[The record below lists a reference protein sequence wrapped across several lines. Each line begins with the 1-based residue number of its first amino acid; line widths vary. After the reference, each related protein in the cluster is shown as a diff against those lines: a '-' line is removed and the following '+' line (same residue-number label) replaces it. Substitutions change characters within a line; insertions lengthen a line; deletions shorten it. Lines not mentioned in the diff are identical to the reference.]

1 MLVAW
6 SAPRRAIRRDTVRHQ
21 GRKHMIVEN
30 KVVLITGAAR
40 GLGREYAVSLAA
52 AGARVVA
59 GDVLDCTAT
68 VAAAT
73 EAGGQAIGVTLDV
86 TDMDSA
92 AAMAGAA
99 LDAYG
104 TIDALVNNAALYG
117 ALRGGRFNAI
127 AEAAWDAAMAVNVKG
142 IWNCCKAVVEAM
154 RAAGGGSIVN
164 VASLAATYG
173 MPYALHY
180 TTSKAAVIGLTRGL
194 ARELGRDNIRVNAL
208 APSAV
213 LTEGTD
219 EFLGEKRDRALEV
232 IRAGQSIPRTLVPAD
247 LTGTVAWLISD
258 ASRFVTGQTIAVD
271 GGTVLL

>member
-1 MLVAW
+1 V
-6 SAPRRAIRRDTVRHQ
+6 T
-21 GRKHMIVEN
+21 VEN

-40 GLGREYAVSLAA
+40 GLGREYAVSLAHG
-52 AGARVVA
+52 GARVVA
-59 GDVLDCTAT
+59 GDVRDCTAT
-68 VAAAT
+68 VA
-73 EAGGQAIGVTLDV
+73 EASALGGHALGVRLDV
-86 TDMDSA
+86 TDKASA
-92 AAMAGAA
+92 EAMARAA

-104 TIDALVNNAALYG
+104 RIDALVNNAALYG

-127 AEAAWDAAMAVNVKG
+127 SEADWDAAMAVNVKG
-142 IWNCCKAVVEAM
+142 TWNCCKAVAEAM
-154 RAAGGGSIVN
+154 RAGGGGSIVN
-164 VASLAATYG
+164 VSSLAATYG

-213 LTEGTD
+213 MTEGTD
-219 EFLGEKRDRALEV
+219 EFFGNRRDRALEV
-232 IRAGQSIPRTLVPAD
+232 VKAGQSIPRTLLPSD
-247 LTGTVAWLISD
+247 LSGTLAWLISD